1 MKQGYHLD
9 LGCGKKPRNPYLY
22 NHLSGVDIYRHPNLD
37 VSVDFKLANLSMQPI
52 PFEDQYFDAVS
63 AFDVIEHIP
72 RVLPDGNTGTR
83 FPFVD
88 LMNEIW
94 RVLKFNGMF
103 YAITPA
109 YPRLE
114 AFQDP
119 THVNIITKNTHE
131 YFCGKCYAQAYG
143 FLGKFE
149 VVEVTWVHPRLS
161 HYAEKSAIN
170 TLKSLFRSFIKGKKK
185 THLLWQLRAI
195 KPKI

>member
-9 LGCGKKPRNPYLY
+9 LGCGKKPRNPYQY
-22 NHLSGVDIYRHPNLD
+22 NQLCGVDIYRHPSLD
-37 VSVDFKLANLSMQPI
+37 DSVDFKLANLAIQPI

-72 RVLPDGNTGTR
+72 RVLPDGNTSTR
-83 FPFVD
+83 FPFID

-94 RVLKFNGMF
+94 RVLKFDGMF

-109 YPRLE
+109 YPRPE

-149 VVEVTWVHPRLS
+149 VVEVTWVHPRLN
-161 HYAEKSAIN
+161 HYAEKSAIK

-195 KPKI
+195 KPKV